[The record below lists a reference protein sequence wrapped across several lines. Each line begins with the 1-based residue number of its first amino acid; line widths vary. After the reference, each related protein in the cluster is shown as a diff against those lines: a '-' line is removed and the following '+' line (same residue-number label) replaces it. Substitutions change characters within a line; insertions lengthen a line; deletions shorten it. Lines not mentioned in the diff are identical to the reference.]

1 MIIKVMII
9 LYNLILVAGSAYLVD
24 QRGWSMWVFLLA
36 ACFMMVTKTNKAE
49 KE

>member
-1 MIIKVMII
+1 MIRALVI

-36 ACFMMVTKTNKAE
+36 ACFMMVTKTNKE